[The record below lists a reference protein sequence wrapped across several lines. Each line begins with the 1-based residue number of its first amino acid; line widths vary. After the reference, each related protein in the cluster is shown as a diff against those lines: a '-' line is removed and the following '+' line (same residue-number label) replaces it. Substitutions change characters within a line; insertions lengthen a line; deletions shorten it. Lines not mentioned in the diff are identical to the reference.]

1 MLDTQSNDLV
11 RSRYLNVHG
20 AVAHCAYPDVLHIAR
35 GGVPRAV
42 VGYRRAGE
50 DELFLERY
58 LDAPVEHCVS
68 IALCRPVQ
76 RASVIEIGCL
86 AADDAF
92 AMVDLWAKA
101 ANDLGTACEVAV
113 ATLTAPLRRMFTRM
127 GVSLH
132 VLAPAMRERSGDPE
146 VWGRYYESDPLV
158 CAGLIAEGQHVITAY
173 FASRRRFA
181 A

>member
-11 RSRYLNVHG
+11 SRRYLNVHG
-20 AVAHCAYPDVLHIAR
+20 AVAHSTYPDVLKVAR
-35 GGVPRAV
+35 AGMPRAV
-42 VGYRRAGE
+42 MGYRRAGE

-68 IALCRPVQ
+68 FALCRPIQ
-76 RASVIEIGCL
+76 RASVVEIGCL

-101 ANDLGTACEVAV
+101 ANDLGIACEVAV
-113 ATLTAPLRRMFTRM
+113 ATLTTPLLRMFTRIGM
-127 GVSLH
+127 SLH
-132 VLAPAMRERSGDPE
+132 VLAAALPERSGDPE
-146 VWGRYYESDPLV
+146 VWGRYYDSDPLV
-158 CAGLIAEGQHVITAY
+158 CAGLIAEGQNAIAAY
-173 FASRRRFA
+173 FGSRRRFA